1 MRKLS
6 ESIIEKLNH
15 GDWVSIVVLYEN
27 FNKQLEKTRRI
38 GASARV
44 PKFYYR
50 TLGTLEENIIVA
62 HENNVAKSMSSSN
75 AKAFTSLRQRL
86 KKYLKHID
94 SEMCQFRTSPDSS
107 EEELHSEALS
117 RTEKNLERE
126 ASEKKVDF
134 FKADAKDISFEMVD
148 EKMKEIVLLRGK
160 KGTNRS
166 EAVEMLTKLISYAK
180 CIPQEVEIL
189 MNTVSAQFDI
199 AGSMAV
205 HMAVPVWKDCVKNVL
220 RIVALLRDSPQISL
234 ADHTDVDGRPSG
246 DEIIKGAPIIFQ
258 GSICGY
264 TERLDDEFF
273 KSLQCIDP
281 HSKEYV
287 SRLKDESLLLALID
301 NVMKF
306 SQGSDDIS
314 SVVKMNLRY
323 LEHVYYKPD
332 EVYETICSLIPSES
346 QLPLSQ
352 EESVVSNYCKS
363 NEPHKS
369 KRTMKIYALTS
380 FLLKHGDERARA
392 RAILCEIFNEASVGN
407 FSNAHDKLLM
417 SQLQGSI
424 SHADIST
431 QILFNRTMAQLGIS
445 AFCKGHFSASHAC
458 LNELFSGGKVR
469 ELLAQGLNL
478 NRFHDRTIEQEKIEK
493 RRQLPFHMH
502 LNLEL
507 LESIFLVCCIFI
519 EVPKLTGSKIYLGR
533 IHSKS
538 FTRLIDI
545 YEQQTFNGPA
555 ENVRETLM
563 SATSSLVIGDWRQAM
578 KLILSLE
585 SWKFLSLN
593 KDDALNYVIQ
603 RLKEEGLRIF
613 LLQYAAQYASA
624 SFQVLSE
631 MFELSFSSVYS
642 VICSMI
648 SCDNLLGSCDLSSR
662 CILVTH
668 EDLNS
673 LQEICTSF
681 VDKLSYM
688 NESNDLALNSH
699 LGANIVEYQQ
709 EEEYAVS
716 RSRRYSR
723 NFPLDSDE
731 SNAKVGRG
739 KQRGMSKFSRSSV
752 DISSEGNYRGKA
764 RNLKATEFAQRSG
777 KFAQRKRED
786 YHDRSDRLVPLFSS
800 TSTNLLWQ
808 HK

>member
-1 MRKLS
+1 M
-6 ESIIEKLNH
+6 
-15 GDWVSIVVLYEN
+15 
-27 FNKQLEKTRRI
+27 
-38 GASARV
+38 
-44 PKFYYR
+44 
-50 TLGTLEENIIVA
+50 
-62 HENNVAKSMSSSN
+62 
-75 AKAFTSLRQRL
+75 
-86 KKYLKHID
+86 
-94 SEMCQFRTSPDSS
+94 
-107 EEELHSEALS
+107 
-117 RTEKNLERE
+117 
-126 ASEKKVDF
+126 
-134 FKADAKDISFEMVD
+134 
-148 EKMKEIVLLRGK
+148 
-160 KGTNRS
+160 
-166 EAVEMLTKLISYAK
+166 
-180 CIPQEVEIL
+180 
-189 MNTVSAQFDI
+189 
-199 AGSMAV
+199 
-205 HMAVPVWKDCVKNVL
+205 
-220 RIVALLRDSPQISL
+220 
-234 ADHTDVDGRPSG
+234 
-246 DEIIKGAPIIFQ
+246 
-258 GSICGY
+258 
-264 TERLDDEFF
+264 
-273 KSLQCIDP
+273 
-281 HSKEYV
+281 
-287 SRLKDESLLLALID
+287 
-301 NVMKF
+301 
-306 SQGSDDIS
+306 
-314 SVVKMNLRY
+314 
-323 LEHVYYKPD
+323 
-332 EVYETICSLIPSES
+332 
-346 QLPLSQ
+346 
-352 EESVVSNYCKS
+352 
-363 NEPHKS
+363 
-369 KRTMKIYALTS
+369 
-380 FLLKHGDERARA
+380 
-392 RAILCEIFNEASVGN
+392 
-407 FSNAHDKLLM
+407 
-417 SQLQGSI
+417 
-424 SHADIST
+424 
-431 QILFNRTMAQLGIS
+431 
-445 AFCKGHFSASHAC
+445 
-458 LNELFSGGKVR
+458 NELFSGGKVR

-688 NESNDLALNSH
+688 NE
-699 LGANIVEYQQ
+699 
-709 EEEYAVS
+709 YAVS

-723 NFPLDSDE
+723 NFPLDPDE

>member
-15 GDWVSIVVLYEN
+15 GDWVSTVSLYEL

-38 GASARV
+38 GVSARV

-50 TLGTLEENIIVA
+50 TLGTLEEKIMVA
-62 HENNVAKSMSSSN
+62 YENNAAKSMSSSN
-75 AKAFTSLRQRL
+75 AKAFISLRQRL
-86 KKYLKHID
+86 LKYLKQID
-94 SEMCQFRTSPDSS
+94 PEMCHFRSSPDSS
-107 EEELHSEALS
+107 DEELHSEAPGY
-117 RTEKNLERE
+117 TEEQIKRE

-134 FKADAKDISFEMVD
+134 FKADSKDISFEMVD
-148 EKMKEIVLLRGK
+148 AKMKEIVLLRGK
-160 KGTNRS
+160 KGTNRN
-166 EAVEMLTKLISYAK
+166 EAVELLTKLISHAK

-189 MNTVSAQFDI
+189 MNVVSAQFDI
-199 AGSMAV
+199 AGSMTV
-205 HMAVPVWKDCVKNVL
+205 HMAVPIWKECVKNVL

-234 ADHTDVDGRPSG
+234 ADHADVDRRPSG
-246 DEIIKGAPIIFQ
+246 DEVINGAPVIFQ
-258 GSICGY
+258 GSICGF

-287 SRLKDESLLLALID
+287 SRLKDESLLLVLID
-301 NVMKF
+301 DVVKY
-306 SQGSDDIS
+306 SQCSDDIS

-323 LEHVYYKPD
+323 LEHIYYKPD
-332 EVYETICSLIPSES
+332 EVCETMCSFSP
-346 QLPLSQ
+346 PSQ
-352 EESVVSNYCKS
+352 ENSVVSNCCKS
-363 NEPHKS
+363 NDSCTS
-369 KRTMKIYALTS
+369 KRTMTVCALAG
-380 FLLKHGDERARA
+380 FLLKYGDERSRA
-392 RAILCEIFNEASVGN
+392 RAILCEIYNEAFIGN
-407 FSNAHDKLLM
+407 FSKAHDKLLM

-445 AFCKGHFSASHAC
+445 AFREGHFSASHAC
-458 LNELFSGGKVR
+458 LNELFSGGRVR
-469 ELLAQGLNL
+469 ELLAQGFNM

-493 RRQLPFHMH
+493 RRQLPYHMH
-502 LNLEL
+502 FNLEL

-519 EVPKLTGSKIYLGR
+519 EVPKMTGSKIHQSR
-533 IHSKS
+533 IYSKS
-538 FTRLIDI
+538 FTKLIDI

-563 SATSSLVIGDWRQAM
+563 SATSSLVCGDWRQAM

-585 SWKFLSLN
+585 SWEFLPCD
-593 KDDALNYVIQ
+593 KDVPLNYVIQ

-624 SFQVLSE
+624 SFQVLGE

-662 CILVTH
+662 CILITH

-673 LQEICTSF
+673 LQETCTSF
-681 VDKLSYM
+681 IDKLSHM
-688 NESNDLALNSH
+688 NESNDFVLNSF
-699 LGANIVEYQQ
+699 LGASGVEYHP
-709 EEEYAVS
+709 EEEYVGS
-716 RSRRYSR
+716 RSRRYGR
-723 NFPLDSDE
+723 NFLLDSGG
-731 SNAKVGRG
+731 SNAKFGHG
-739 KQRGMSKFSRSSV
+739 KQRGMSKISRANV
-752 DISSEGNYRGKA
+752 DIFSEGNFRGKA
-764 RNLKATEFAQRSG
+764 RDLKGTEFAQRSG

>member
-1 MRKLS
+1 
-6 ESIIEKLNH
+6 
-15 GDWVSIVVLYEN
+15 VVLYES
-27 FNKQLEKTRRI
+27 FNKQLEKSRRV

-50 TLGTLEENIIVA
+50 TLGILEESITVA
-62 HENNVAKSMSSSN
+62 HENNAAKSMSSSN

-86 KKYLKHID
+86 KKYLKQID
-94 SEMCQFRTSPDSS
+94 AEMSLFRSSPDSS
-107 EEELHSEALS
+107 DEEMHSEALGS
-117 RTEKNLERE
+117 TEKSSDLE
-126 ASEKKVDF
+126 ASQKKVDF

-148 EKMKEIVLLRGK
+148 TKMKEIVLLRGK

-180 CIPQEVEIL
+180 CVPQEVEIL
-189 MNTVSAQFDI
+189 VNAVSAQFDI

-205 HMAVPVWKDCVKNVL
+205 HMAVPVWKECIKNVHQ
-220 RIVALLRDSPQISL
+220 IVTLLRDRPQITL
-234 ADHTDVDGRPSG
+234 ADHTDIDSRPSG
-246 DEIIKGAPIIFQ
+246 DEIINGAPVTFQ
-258 GSICGY
+258 GSICGF
-264 TERLDDEFF
+264 TERLDDEFL

-301 NVMKF
+301 NVAEY
-306 SQGSDDIS
+306 SLSCDDIS
-314 SVVKMNLRY
+314 SVVKMKLRY

-332 EVYETICSLIPSES
+332 EVYDTVCEFIQPENQVSL
-346 QLPLSQ
+346 LQ
-352 EESVVSNYCKS
+352 ENSVVSNCRNSNESHKS
-363 NEPHKS
+363 N
-369 KRTMKIYALTS
+369 RTIKICALTS
-380 FLLKHGDERARA
+380 FLLKHGDERTRA
-392 RAILCEIFNEASVGN
+392 RAILCEIFNEAYIGN
-407 FSNAHDKLLM
+407 FSSAHDKLLM

-445 AFCKGHFSASHAC
+445 AFRKGQFSASHAC
-458 LNELFSGGKVR
+458 LYELFSGGRVR

-478 NRFHDRTIEQEKIEK
+478 NRFHDRTVEQEKIEK

-519 EVPKLTGSKIYLGR
+519 EVPRMTGSKLYLGR
-533 IHSKS
+533 AYSKS
-538 FTRLIDI
+538 FARLIDM

-563 SATSSLVIGDWRQAM
+563 SATVSLVSGDWRHAM

-585 SWKFLSLN
+585 SWKYLPFN
-593 KDDALNYVIQ
+593 NGDALSSVIQ

-613 LLQYAAQYASA
+613 LQQYAAQYASA

-648 SCDNLLGSCDLSSR
+648 SCENLVGSCDLSAK

-668 EDLNS
+668 EDLNC
-673 LQEICTSF
+673 LQETCTSF
-681 VDKLSYM
+681 VDKLSHI

-699 LGANIVEYQQ
+699 LGTNIVEYQQ
-709 EEEYAVS
+709 EEEYAGS
-716 RSRRYSR
+716 RSRRHSR
-723 NFPLDSDE
+723 NFPSESDDTV
-731 SNAKVGRG
+731 AKVGRG
-739 KQRGMSKFSRSSV
+739 KQRGISIFSRSNV
-752 DISSEGNYRGKA
+752 DIFSEGNYRGRAK
-764 RNLKATEFAQRSG
+764 NLRATDFAQRSG

-786 YHDRSDRLVPLFSS
+786 YHDRSDRLVPLFHS
-800 TSTNLLWQ
+800 TSRNLLWQ

>member
-1 MRKLS
+1 
-6 ESIIEKLNH
+6 
-15 GDWVSIVVLYEN
+15 
-27 FNKQLEKTRRI
+27 
-38 GASARV
+38 
-44 PKFYYR
+44 
-50 TLGTLEENIIVA
+50 
-62 HENNVAKSMSSSN
+62 
-75 AKAFTSLRQRL
+75 
-86 KKYLKHID
+86 
-94 SEMCQFRTSPDSS
+94 
-107 EEELHSEALS
+107 
-117 RTEKNLERE
+117 
-126 ASEKKVDF
+126 
-134 FKADAKDISFEMVD
+134 
-148 EKMKEIVLLRGK
+148 
-160 KGTNRS
+160 
-166 EAVEMLTKLISYAK
+166 
-180 CIPQEVEIL
+180 
-189 MNTVSAQFDI
+189 
-199 AGSMAV
+199 
-205 HMAVPVWKDCVKNVL
+205 
-220 RIVALLRDSPQISL
+220 
-234 ADHTDVDGRPSG
+234 
-246 DEIIKGAPIIFQ
+246 
-258 GSICGY
+258 
-264 TERLDDEFF
+264 
-273 KSLQCIDP
+273 
-281 HSKEYV
+281 
-287 SRLKDESLLLALID
+287 
-301 NVMKF
+301 
-306 SQGSDDIS
+306 
-314 SVVKMNLRY
+314 
-323 LEHVYYKPD
+323 
-332 EVYETICSLIPSES
+332 
-346 QLPLSQ
+346 
-352 EESVVSNYCKS
+352 
-363 NEPHKS
+363 
-369 KRTMKIYALTS
+369 
-380 FLLKHGDERARA
+380 
-392 RAILCEIFNEASVGN
+392 
-407 FSNAHDKLLM
+407 
-417 SQLQGSI
+417 
-424 SHADIST
+424 
-431 QILFNRTMAQLGIS
+431 
-445 AFCKGHFSASHAC
+445 
-458 LNELFSGGKVR
+458 
-469 ELLAQGLNL
+469 
-478 NRFHDRTIEQEKIEK
+478 
-493 RRQLPFHMH
+493 MH

-631 MFELSFSSVYS
+631 MFKLSFSSVYS